1 MPENIPDNQEE
12 DIFVDYN
19 LIFHAL
25 IIGAIIAAFTLPA
38 LRIIHIQRNNRKDI
52 AEKAKIEQ
60 IKAEKAKTIPK

>member
-1 MPENIPDNQEE
+1 MPKNIPDNQEE

-38 LRIIHIQRNNRKDI
+38 LRIIHIQRNDRK
-52 AEKAKIEQ
+52 AKVEKAKA
-60 IKAEKAKTIPK
+60 KVEKAKTIPK